1 MRKARGRYKIVF
13 LRFITSNIGYK
24 KMENKTDWE
33 IQEAIKPRLRKV
45 MVGEDVVDELLKYI
59 SGSELQ
65 DLVSDVEDAEQNGW

>member
-1 MRKARGRYKIVF
+1 
-13 LRFITSNIGYK
+13 
-24 KMENKTDWE
+24 MENKTDWE

-45 MVGEDVVDELLKYI
+45 MAGEDVVDELLKYI